1 MTLRVNGFAVG
12 IAQLAHDFLILEESI
27 DHPPS
32 DAEIE
37 LSIDG
42 RIKRWPVSLPNGLSL
57 DTNRTPIA
65 ALGEKTAVATQPE
78 ICR

>member
-1 MTLRVNGFAVG
+1 MTLRVNGFTVG
-12 IAQLAHDFLILEESI
+12 IAQLAHDFLILEQPI
-27 DHPPS
+27 AHPPT

-42 RIKRWPVSLPNGLSL
+42 HTKRWPVSLPDGLSL

-65 ALGEKTAVATQPE
+65 AFGNVTVEAQPE
-78 ICR
+78 IRR